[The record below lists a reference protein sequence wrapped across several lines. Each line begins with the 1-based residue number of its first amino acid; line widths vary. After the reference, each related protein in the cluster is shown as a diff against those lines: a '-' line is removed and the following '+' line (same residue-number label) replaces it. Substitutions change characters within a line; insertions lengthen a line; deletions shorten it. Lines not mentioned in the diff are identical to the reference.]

1 MVAISGPGAGMRRG
15 TVLLII
21 FVAALLLQPELTLA
35 GPFID
40 EFKIGVLAHDVPD
53 LWSGFQAEPSSADIN
68 IEALLSPSVAFLGGT
83 IRPAIGGS
91 ISTVGATSD
100 AYIDARW
107 QYETPTGIFF
117 GLGLGAA
124 VHNGQLQLDDWDR
137 KALGSRVLFHIP
149 AEVGYRFDDHNSL
162 SAYFEHM
169 SNAYTVSPNEGMDR
183 LGIRYG
189 YRF

>member
-1 MVAISGPGAGMRRG
+1 MRRG
-15 TVLLII
+15 TVLLIAL
-21 FVAALLLQPELTLA
+21 FAALLLPPELAFA

-40 EFKIGVLAHDVPD
+40 ELKIGVLAHDVPD
-53 LWSGFQAEPSSADIN
+53 LWSGFQAEPGSADIN
-68 IEALLSPSVAFLGGT
+68 IEALLSPSVVFLGGT

-107 QYETPTGIFF
+107 QYETPSGVFF

>member
-1 MVAISGPGAGMRRG
+1 MRRG

-21 FVAALLLQPELTLA
+21 LVAALLLQPELTFA